1 MNRFLL
7 AALLLSPIAANAAD
21 LTVSQAFSRATPGTA
36 APGVAYFTIH
46 GGDVADRLIGV
57 SSPRANEVQMHTM
70 TMQGDM
76 MRMRQVD
83 GIDVPAGGTVTLAP
97 GGLHLMLEEL
107 KAPLKQGETV
117 PLVLTFQ
124 HAGERRIEAAVGTL
138 GATAP
143 VAK

>member
-36 APGVAYFTIH
+36 APGVAYLTIH
-46 GGDVADRLIGV
+46 GGDAADRLIGV
-57 SSPRANEVQMHTM
+57 SSPRAEVRMHMM
-70 TMQGDM
+70 TMQGDV

-124 HAGERRIEAAVGTL
+124 HAGERRIDAAVGTL